1 MAALA
6 VPSTL
11 RVWFGKAIGCVS
23 RAGDWLEPNTWASVS
38 SSSSSSLSGTAVKF
52 FTILGVS
59 LGSLTS
65 EMVENISS
73 VIENVSQ
80 LDLRK

>member
-1 MAALA
+1 
-6 VPSTL
+6 
-11 RVWFGKAIGCVS
+11 
-23 RAGDWLEPNTWASVS
+23 
-38 SSSSSSLSGTAVKF
+38 VKF